1 MKKAVTITLLLFVV
15 LASGALL
22 LFGKNGY
29 AESEK
34 RLAEARAAMDAGG
47 FTVPDGTEDA
57 VRKNGAGNGFGKE
70 DSPGEAAAP
79 EKIPAEFFGRLLI
92 PQTGTDL
99 PVMQPPK
106 DDPEKYLHR
115 DMNGRESAYGSVY
128 AVPGTDLS
136 TPCLMLCGHHMKNGA
151 MFGRIGELE
160 NGARVILV
168 TENGTR
174 TYAVTALFSV
184 TPEEEEIVKALS
196 LRSEKDGEQLAA
208 HAQKTGR
215 LYRRPV
221 PGKRYLVLVTCEYKR
236 PGERL
241 VVLCEEL

>member
-1 MKKAVTITLLLFVV
+1 MKKAVIAALLLAV

-22 LFGKNGY
+22 LFGKSGY

-34 RLAEARAAMDAGG
+34 RLEEARAAMDAGG
-47 FTVPDGTEDA
+47 FPAPGNAEGA
-57 VRKNGAGNGFGKE
+57 ASQNGAGNGFGKE

-92 PQTGTDL
+92 PRTGTDL

-106 DDPEKYLHR
+106 EEPEKYLHR

-136 TPCLMLCGHHMKNGA
+136 SPCLMLCGHHMKNGA

-160 NGARVILV
+160 NGPRVILV

-174 TYAVTALFSV
+174 TYTVTALFTV

-208 HAQKTGR
+208 HAEKTGR

-221 PGKRYLVLVTCEYKR
+221 PGKKYLALVTCEYKR

>member
-1 MKKAVTITLLLFVV
+1 MKKTVIITLLLFAV

-34 RLAEARAAMDAGG
+34 GLAEARAAMDAGG

-57 VRKNGAGNGFGKE
+57 VRKNG
-70 DSPGEAAAP
+70 GESVSGTESGAPQGTAP

-106 DDPEKYLHR
+106 EEPEKYLHR

-136 TPCLMLCGHHMKNGA
+136 SSCLMLCGHHMKNGA

-174 TYAVTALFSV
+174 TYAVTALFTV

-208 HAQKTGR
+208 HAEKTGR

-221 PGKRYLVLVTCEYKR
+221 PGKKYLALVTCEYKR

>member
-1 MKKAVTITLLLFVV
+1 MKKAVTITLLLFAV

-34 RLAEARAAMDAGG
+34 GLAEARAAMDAVG
-47 FTVPDGTEDA
+47 FTAPDGTEDA
-57 VRKNGAGNGFGKE
+57 VRKNG
-70 DSPGEAAAP
+70 GESVSEKGSGAPQGTSP
-79 EKIPAEFFGRLLI
+79 EKIPTEFFGRLLI

-106 DDPEKYLHR
+106 EEPEKYLHR

-128 AVPGTDLS
+128 AAPGTDLS
-136 TPCLMLCGHHMKNGA
+136 SPCLMLCGHHMKNGA

-160 NGARVILV
+160 NGARVVLV
-168 TENGTR
+168 TGNGTR
-174 TYAVTALFSV
+174 TYTVTALFTV
-184 TPEEEEIVKALS
+184 TPEEEETVRALS

-208 HAQKTGR
+208 HAEKTGR

-221 PGKRYLVLVTCEYKR
+221 PEKRYLALVTCEYKR

>member
-1 MKKAVTITLLLFVV
+1 MKKTVIITLLLFAV

-34 RLAEARAAMDAGG
+34 GLTEARAAMDAGG
-47 FTVPDGTEDA
+47 FPAPGNAEDA
-57 VRKNGAGNGFGKE
+57 ARKNGAGNGFGKE
-70 DSPGEAAAP
+70 DSSGEAAAP

-136 TPCLMLCGHHMKNGA
+136 SSCLMLCGHHMKNGA

-168 TENGTR
+168 TGNGTR
-174 TYAVTALFSV
+174 TYTVTALFTV
-184 TPEEEEIVKALS
+184 TPEEEETVRALS

-221 PGKRYLVLVTCEYKR
+221 PGKRYLALVTCEYKR